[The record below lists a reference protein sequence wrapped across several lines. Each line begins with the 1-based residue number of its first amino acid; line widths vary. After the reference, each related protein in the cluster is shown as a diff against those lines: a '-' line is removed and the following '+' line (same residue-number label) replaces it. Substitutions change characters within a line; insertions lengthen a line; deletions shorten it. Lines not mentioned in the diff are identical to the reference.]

1 MNVIETLLEPSLDG
15 FDLRDGLV
23 EERVDLLLHL
33 DIEFK
38 VILLEL
44 DGFDSLVH
52 FFDQEAELFLGGLV
66 FLLVRVR
73 RCRLLG

>member
-1 MNVIETLLEPSLDG
+1 LDVVETFFEPCLDG

-33 DIEFK
+33 DVQFV

-44 DGFDSLVH
+44 DSLDSLVH
-52 FFDQEAELFLGGLV
+52 LSNQQAEFVLGGLI
-66 FLLVRVR
+66 FLLV
-73 RCRLLG
+73 